1 MAAMQKNT
9 LKYSAIVFL
18 GGASYGVMAATVKS
32 AFVEGFS
39 WT

>member
-18 GGASYGVMAATVKS
+18 GGASYGVMAATVNS